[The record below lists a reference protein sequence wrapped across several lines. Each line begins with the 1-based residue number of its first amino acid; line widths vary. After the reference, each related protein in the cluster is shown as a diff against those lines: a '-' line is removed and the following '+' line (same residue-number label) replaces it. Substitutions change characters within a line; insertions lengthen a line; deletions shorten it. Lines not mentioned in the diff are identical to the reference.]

1 MKKSLKKSLKF
12 PCAGF
17 TYVEL
22 VVALSIS
29 AIVLTAAVMAYGTIT
44 RMSVV
49 SIRNEVIRLPSAAQ
63 LNNFYSL
70 TNSDLSVPR
79 APNYGTL
86 AQAEALK
93 ERLYQDVSSAAAV
106 FLLGRDGLNTV
117 RSQSNAV
124 SGDVRTNMTPA
135 GFRALLPNAADF
147 SATATNVIQT
157 TNSSLYI
164 LNASTSTN
172 QLSIRCIYETDFVSI
187 TSPPG
192 IYASVRRYDGSA
204 LTDYYHVFYPQ
215 TNNTFRPLGYVFNR
229 ASANVTVQSPFSLV
243 WWPDPS
249 VSRLP
254 NTLGTGS
261 SARTG
266 YTNMASHTSFFF
278 VLPMFP
284 PL

>member
-1 MKKSLKKSLKF
+1 MKKSLKKSRRL
-12 PCAGF
+12 PVAGF
-17 TYVEL
+17 SYVEL

-44 RMSVV
+44 GMSVV
-49 SIRNEVIRLPSAAQ
+49 SIRNEIIRLPAAAQ
-63 LNNFYSL
+63 FNFYSL
-70 TNSDLSVPR
+70 TNNDISVPR

-164 LNASTSTN
+164 LNASSSTN

-192 IYASVRRYDGSA
+192 IYASVRRYDGST

-229 ASANVTVQSPFSLV
+229 TSANITVQKPFSLA

-249 VSRLP
+249 VPRLP
-254 NTLGTGS
+254 NTIGSGS

-266 YTNMASHTSFFF
+266 YTNMANHTSFFF
-278 VLPMFP
+278 ALPMFP

>member
-1 MKKSLKKSLKF
+1 MKKSLKKSLKLVG
-12 PCAGF
+12 AGF

-29 AIVLTAAVMAYGTIT
+29 AIVLTAAVMSYGTIT
-44 RMSVV
+44 GMSVV
-49 SIRNEVIRLPSAAQ
+49 SIRNEIIRLPSAAQ
-63 LNNFYSL
+63 FNFYSL
-70 TNSDLSVPR
+70 TNNNISVPR

-86 AQAEALK
+86 AQAEALR

-106 FLLGRDGLNTV
+106 FLLGRDGLNTE
-117 RSQSNAV
+117 RSQSNAI
-124 SGDVRTNMTPA
+124 SIDMRTNMTPA
-135 GFRALLPNAADF
+135 AFRALLPNAAEF

-157 TNSSLYI
+157 TNSSLYV

-172 QLSIRCIYETDFVSI
+172 QLSIRCIYETDFVPI
-187 TSPPG
+187 TSPAG
-192 IYASVRRYDGSA
+192 IYASVRRYDGNT

-215 TNNTFRPLGYVFNR
+215 TNNTFRPLGYVFNQ
-229 ASANVTVQSPFSLV
+229 ASTNVTVQNPFSLV

-249 VSRLP
+249 VPRLP
-254 NTLGTGS
+254 VSIGSGS

-266 YTNMASHTSFFF
+266 YTNMANHTSFFF
-278 VLPMFP
+278 ALPMFP